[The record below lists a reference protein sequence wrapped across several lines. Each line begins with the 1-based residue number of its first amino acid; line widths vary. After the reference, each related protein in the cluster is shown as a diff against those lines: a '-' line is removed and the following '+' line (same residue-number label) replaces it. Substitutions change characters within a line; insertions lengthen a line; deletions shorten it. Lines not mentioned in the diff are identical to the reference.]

1 MRIRTKPWAKPELAA
16 CPYFTDDPAALK
28 GHWSEKYPRTQPF
41 HIEIG
46 CGKGGF
52 ISQIA
57 PAHPEINYLALDIK
71 REMVAFARRK
81 SEKSYAEAGVAVD
94 NLMLALSNA
103 DRIAEFFAPED
114 KVERIYLTFSNPWP
128 KAGHHKRRLT
138 HPRFLEQYKSFL
150 APGGEIH
157 FKTDDD
163 DLFDATLGYLEES
176 GFAVLRMTRDLHAD
190 MPADNVITE
199 HEAMFTE
206 QGIPIK
212 MLVAAVKTEE

>member
-16 CPYFTDDPAALK
+16 CPYFTENPAALK
-28 GHWSEKYPRTQPF
+28 GRWAERYPRTQPF

-52 ISQIA
+52 ISQIG

-81 SEKSYAEAGVAVD
+81 SEKSYAEAGLPID

-103 DRIAEFFAPED
+103 ANIADFFAPED
-114 KVERIYLTFSNPWP
+114 KVERIYLNFSNPWP

-163 DLFDATLGYLEES
+163 ELFDATLGYLAES
-176 GFAVLRMTRDLHAD
+176 GFEVLRMTRDLHANL
-190 MPADNVITE
+190 PEDNVITE
-199 HEAMFTE
+199 HEAMFTA